1 MDNADKLQLLKDQ
14 YRLSLID
21 KSVLI
26 SELLLMLSIESSNL
40 TDNAGTG
47 DKAYIEIHQCLHKL
61 AGSSG
66 MYGYSAIA
74 ELSRA
79 AMQSSQRND
88 AQLLVEQ
95 LNELRDLLQQHAL
108 A

>member
-1 MDNADKLQLLKDQ
+1 MDNTDKLQLLKDQ
-14 YRLSLID
+14 YKLSLMD

-26 SELLLMLSIESSNL
+26 SELLLMLSIEGSNAINNS
-40 TDNAGTG
+40 DTG
-47 DKAYIEIHQCLHKL
+47 DKAYIETHQCLHRL

-66 MYGYSAIA
+66 MYGYSDIA

-88 AQLLVEQ
+88 APLLVEQ
-95 LNELRDLLQQHAL
+95 LNELRDLVEQYAL